1 MNRIRE
7 ERGILKNVDG
17 WLVFIYL
24 SLVFI
29 GFINIYATVFDGNH
43 TSIFDLSRRHGMQ
56 LMFIL
61 SAIVIAIFVLVIDMR
76 FFMNL
81 SHVFYAVTILLL
93 ILVLLIGTRVHGQ
106 QAWIQ
111 FAGFSFQPAEFTKF
125 TTCLFLARYL
135 STSGVDLKNTSA
147 KFAAMFIMFLPVG
160 LILLQPDA
168 GSALVFLAFV
178 MVLYREGLPV
188 WYIWTGFVAVTVFI
202 LDLLL
207 PLWVVAGLL
216 AVVTIVLIYLNKKT
230 FKNIATAILL
240 FGAAVGFA
248 YISNYAFDQLAPHQ
262 QDRINVL
269 IGKEVDMQGV
279 GYNINQ
285 SKIAIGSGGL
295 FGRGFLQGTQTRFNF
310 VPEQVTDFIFCTVG
324 EEWGFLGSII
334 VLSLFLGLILRVIFL
349 AERQRNTFARIYGYG
364 VAAIFFFHV
373 FVNIGMTIGLV
384 PIIGIPLPFI
394 SYGGSSLWAFTLLL
408 FVFIKQDASRYSF

>member
-1 MNRIRE
+1 
-7 ERGILKNVDG
+7 
-17 WLVFIYL
+17 
-24 SLVFI
+24 
-29 GFINIYATVFDGNH
+29 
-43 TSIFDLSRRHGMQ
+43 
-56 LMFIL
+56 
-61 SAIVIAIFVLVIDMR
+61 
-76 FFMNL
+76 
-81 SHVFYAVTILLL
+81 
-93 ILVLLIGTRVHGQ
+93 
-106 QAWIQ
+106 
-111 FAGFSFQPAEFTKF
+111 
-125 TTCLFLARYL
+125 
-135 STSGVDLKNTSA
+135 
-147 KFAAMFIMFLPVG
+147 
-160 LILLQPDA
+160 
-168 GSALVFLAFV
+168 

-216 AVVTIVLIYLNKKT
+216 ALVAGVLIYFNKKT

-240 FGAAVGFA
+240 LGAAVGFA

-310 VPEQVTDFIFCTVG
+310 VPEQVTDFIFCTIG

-364 VAAIFFFHV
+364 VASIFFFHV

-408 FVFIKQDASRYSF
+408 FVFIKQDASRFSF